1 MEVNMAAL
9 INLKNGYKIY
19 KEEGKVYALNDV
31 SLEINEGELIVIL
44 GMSGSG
50 KTTLLNVLSG
60 LDKLS
65 KGEYY
70 FNGDNIKSLS
80 NDELTNLRKDN
91 FGLIF
96 QSYNLLEHLNVVQ
109 NVKLGAMLNKSID
122 DKYVEEII
130 ELVGLKDKIKS
141 KIYELSG
148 GQQQRVAIARAIA
161 KKPKVLF
168 CDEPTGALDETTSKE
183 ILKLILELNEKL
195 KSTIVIITHNPVIA
209 GIADRIIYM
218 KDGRIEK
225 TKENSR
231 KDIFNIEWSI

>member
-1 MEVNMAAL
+1 MSAL

-19 KEEGKVYALNDV
+19 EQEEKVYALNDV

-60 LDKLS
+60 LDKLD

-70 FNGDNIKSLS
+70 FNDININSL
-80 NDELTNLRKDN
+80 NNNEMTNLRKDN

-109 NVKLGAMLNKSID
+109 NVKLGAMLNKSIN
-122 DKYVEEII
+122 DKHVEEII
-130 ELVGLKDKIKS
+130 DLVGLKDKFKS
-141 KIYELSG
+141 TIYELSG

-195 KSTIVIITHNPVIA
+195 KSTIVIITHNPILA
-209 GIADRIIYM
+209 NIADRIIYM

-225 TKENSR
+225 TKENIR
-231 KDIFNIEWSI
+231 KDIFNIEWSV

>member
-1 MEVNMAAL
+1 MAAL

-19 KEEGKVYALNDV
+19 EQEEKVFALNDV

-50 KTTLLNVLSG
+50 KTTLLNALSG
-60 LDKLS
+60 LDKLN

-70 FNGDNIKSLS
+70 FNGININSL
-80 NDELTNLRKDN
+80 NNNELINLRKDN

-109 NVKLGAMLNKSID
+109 NVKLGAKLNKSIS

-130 ELVGLKDKIKS
+130 ELVGLKDKFKS
-141 KIYELSG
+141 KIFELSG

-195 KSTIVIITHNPVIA
+195 KSTIVIITHNPIIA
-209 GIADRIIYM
+209 NIADRIIYM
-218 KDGRIEK
+218 KDGKIEK
-225 TKENSR
+225 TKKNIR

>member
-1 MEVNMAAL
+1 MAAL

-19 KEEGKVYALNDV
+19 EQEEKVFALNDV

-60 LDKLS
+60 LDIIDR
-65 KGEYY
+65 GEYY
-70 FNGDNIKSLS
+70 FNDVNIKSL
-80 NDELTNLRKDN
+80 NNNELTNLRKDN

-109 NVKLGAMLNKSID
+109 NVKLGAMLNKSIN

-130 ELVGLKDKIKS
+130 ELVGLKDKLKS
-141 KIYELSG
+141 NIYELSG

-195 KSTIVIITHNPVIA
+195 KSTIVIITHNPIIA
-209 GIADRIIYM
+209 NIADRIIYM

-225 TKENSR
+225 TKENIR

>member
-1 MEVNMAAL
+1 MAAL

-19 KEEGKVYALNDV
+19 EQEEKVFALNDV

-50 KTTLLNVLSG
+50 KTTLLNALSG
-60 LDKLS
+60 LDKLN

-70 FNGDNIKSLS
+70 FSGININSL
-80 NDELTNLRKDN
+80 NNNELTNLRKDN

-109 NVKLGAMLNKSID
+109 NVKLGAMLNKSIN

-130 ELVGLKDKIKS
+130 ELVGLKDKLKS
-141 KIYELSG
+141 NIYELSG

-168 CDEPTGALDETTSKE
+168 CDEPTGALDEKTSKE

-195 KSTIVIITHNPVIA
+195 KSTIVIITHNPIIA
-209 GIADRIIYM
+209 NIADKIIYM

-225 TKENSR
+225 TKANIR
-231 KDIFNIEWSI
+231 KDIFNIEWSV